1 MQPKPLRLLGL
12 AKRAGKLACGS
23 DAVKVAAER
32 SRLIVLA
39 NDAGQNVRREAERY
53 EKQVVELPYNKE
65 ELGHAVGRA
74 SCAIAAVADK
84 EFGLGILEALNM
96 EES

>member
-12 AKRAGKLACGS
+12 AKRAGKLVCGS
-23 DAVKVAAER
+23 DAVKGAAER
-32 SRLIVLA
+32 SCLIVLA
-39 NDAGQNVRREAERY
+39 GDAGQNVRREAERY
-53 EKQVVELPYNKE
+53 GKQIIELPYTKE

-74 SCAIAAVADK
+74 GCAIAAVTDK
-84 EFGLGILEALNM
+84 EFGQGIVLSM